1 MIAVIDFGMG
11 NIHSCLKAI
20 SLFTNNFKL
29 TTDPQDLEKASGI
42 VLPGDGAFEKA
53 MSNLREL
60 KFIDPLHNAL
70 ERKIPLFGICIGFQI
85 LFEDSEEST
94 EKGKLVKGLNLIKG
108 HVKKFSLRNYKVP
121 HMGWNKLIINT
132 KKKSILLNEVQ
143 NGEYMYFIHSYRPV
157 DADQTSITANCNYA
171 EEKFPVIVEKENIF
185 GTQFHPEK
193 SDKEGLKILRNF
205 IRLANSE

>member
-20 SLFTNNFKL
+20 SLYTNDFKL
-29 TTDPQDLEKASGI
+29 TTDPKDLENASGI
-42 VLPGDGAFEKA
+42 VLPGDGAIHKAIEKQ
-53 MSNLREL
+53 
-60 KFIDPLHNAL
+60 
-70 ERKIPLFGICIGFQI
+70 IPLFGICIGFQI

-94 EKGKLVKGLNLIKG
+94 VNEKLISGLGLIKG
-108 HVKKFSLRNYKVP
+108 HVRKFKLRSYKVP
-121 HMGWNKLIINT
+121 HMGWNKLIFNN
-132 KKKSILLNEVQ
+132 KKNSKLLEDVQ

-157 DADQTSITANCNYA
+157 DADSSAITANCSYA
-171 EEKFPVIVEKENIF
+171 EEKFPVIVERNNIF

-205 IRLANSE
+205 IRIANPN

>member
-20 SLFTNNFKL
+20 SLYTNDFKL
-29 TTDPQDLEKASGI
+29 TTDPRDLETATGI
-42 VLPGDGAFEKA
+42 ILPGDGAFEKA
-53 MSNLREL
+53 MFNLGEL
-60 KFIDPLHNAL
+60 GFLDSIRGAIEKQ
-70 ERKIPLFGICIGFQI
+70 IPLFGICIGFQI

-94 EKGKLVKGLNLIKG
+94 VNDKLVTGLGLIKG
-108 HVKKFSLRNYKVP
+108 HVRKFRLRSYKVP
-121 HMGWNKLIINT
+121 HMGWNKMIFNN
-132 KKKSILLNEVQ
+132 KKKSRLLEDVQ

-157 DADQTSITANCNYA
+157 DADPSSVTASCNYA

-205 IRLANSE
+205 IRIANPN

>member
-20 SLFTNNFKL
+20 SLYTDNFKL
-29 TTDPQDLEKASGI
+29 TTDPKDLENASGI

-53 MSNLREL
+53 MSNLEEL
-60 KFIDPLHNAL
+60 GFIDSIHKAI
-70 ERKIPLFGICIGFQI
+70 EKKIPLFGICIGFQI

-94 EKGKLVKGLNLIKG
+94 EKGKL
-108 HVKKFSLRNYKVP
+108 
-121 HMGWNKLIINT
+121 MGWNKLIVNAR
-132 KKKSILLNEVQ
+132 KKSTLLNEVQ

-157 DADQTSITANCNYA
+157 DADQSFVTANCNYA

-193 SDKEGLKILRNF
+193 SDREGLKILRNF
-205 IRLANSE
+205 IRVANPN

>member
-20 SLFTNNFKL
+20 SLYTNDFKL
-29 TTDPQDLEKASGI
+29 TTDPRDLETATGI
-42 VLPGDGAFEKA
+42 ILPGDGAFEKA
-53 MSNLREL
+53 MFNLGEL
-60 KFIDPLHNAL
+60 GFLDSIRGAIEK
-70 ERKIPLFGICIGFQI
+70 KIPLFGICIGFQI

-94 EKGKLVKGLNLIKG
+94 VNDKLVTGLGLIKG
-108 HVKKFSLRNYKVP
+108 HVRKFRLRSYKVP
-121 HMGWNKLIINT
+121 HMGWNKMIFNN
-132 KKKSILLNEVQ
+132 KKKSRLLEEVQ

-157 DADQTSITANCNYA
+157 DADPSAITASCNYA

-205 IRLANSE
+205 IRIANPN